1 MTNSSWKSYWRL
13 SFVHY
18 SFSLSLFYITISFSL
33 VYVTRHFIFQWT
45 PFVFFRGF
53 FRNIFLTR
61 KRKIRAKLYSV
72 YIIMT
77 IGSSRGFS
85 ARETIKYEKK
95 KKRNKKK
102 DIPRMQYN
110 VGDQSISWA
119 RNSRTS
125 EINGNIRLF
134 SIIVN

>member
-1 MTNSSWKSYWRL
+1 M
-13 SFVHY
+13 V
-18 SFSLSLFYITISFSL
+18 
-33 VYVTRHFIFQWT
+33 
-45 PFVFFRGF
+45 F
-53 FRNIFLTR
+53 FRNILLTG
-61 KRKIRAKLYSV
+61 KRKIRAKFCSV

-77 IGSSRGFS
+77 IGSSGGFG
-85 ARETIKYEKK
+85 ARETINFVEKK
-95 KKRNKKK
+95 KKKK

-110 VGDQSISWA
+110 VGDQSISRA

>member
-1 MTNSSWKSYWRL
+1 
-13 SFVHY
+13 
-18 SFSLSLFYITISFSL
+18 
-33 VYVTRHFIFQWT
+33 
-45 PFVFFRGF
+45 
-53 FRNIFLTR
+53 
-61 KRKIRAKLYSV
+61 
-72 YIIMT
+72 MT

-85 ARETIKYEKK
+85 PRETIEYKK

-102 DIPRMQYN
+102 KIPRMQYN